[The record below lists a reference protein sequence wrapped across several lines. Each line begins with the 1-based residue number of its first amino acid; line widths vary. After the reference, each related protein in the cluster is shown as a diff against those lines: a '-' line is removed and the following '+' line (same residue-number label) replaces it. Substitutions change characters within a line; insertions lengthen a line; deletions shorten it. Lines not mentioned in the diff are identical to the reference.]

1 MQLYGN
7 FQGFLLII
15 VHQFWVGNVGDIMAP
30 VLLSYHQIP
39 GVFFWTS
46 ETVKRSQH
54 VGCHKTDPAQLKSI
68 RIYFTLKLSVNQAS
82 KVLYFTTLH
91 ISQNE
96 VSTRSIHPLTFWLL
110 WDVVYNPMLW
120 YI

>member
-46 ETVKRSQH
+46 ETSR
-54 VGCHKTDPAQLKSI
+54 
-68 RIYFTLKLSVNQAS
+68 
-82 KVLYFTTLH
+82 
-91 ISQNE
+91 E
-96 VSTRSIHPLTFWLL
+96 VS
-110 WDVVYNPMLW
+110 M
-120 YI
+120 